1 MLMVL
6 SRMNIE
12 NVCEL
17 MDTIDSLKIQL
28 LKYGIEK
35 GLNDPNTIQISEL
48 LDTYIVMYQKK
59 MAQK

>member
-1 MLMVL
+1 MVL

>member
-1 MLMVL
+1 
-6 SRMNIE
+6 MNTE

-17 MDTIDSLKIQL
+17 LDTIDSLKTQL
-28 LKYGIEK
+28 LKYGVEK

-59 MAQK
+59 MTQK

>member
-1 MLMVL
+1 MVL
-6 SRMNIE
+6 SRINLE
-12 NVCEL
+12 NACEL
-17 MDTIDSLKIQL
+17 LDTIDLLKTQL

-35 GLNDPNTIQISEL
+35 GLNDPNTIQISEQ

>member
-1 MLMVL
+1 MVL

-35 GLNDPNTIQISEL
+35 GLDDPNTIQISEL

>member
-1 MLMVL
+1 MVL

-35 GLNDPNTIQISEL
+35 GLDDPNTIQISEL

-59 MAQK
+59 LAQK

>member
-1 MLMVL
+1 MIMVL

>member
-1 MLMVL
+1 
-6 SRMNIE
+6 
-12 NVCEL
+12 

-35 GLNDPNTIQISEL
+35 GLDDPNTIQISEL

-59 MAQK
+59 LAQK

>member
-1 MLMVL
+1 MIMVL

-35 GLNDPNTIQISEL
+35 GLDDPNTIQISEL

-59 MAQK
+59 LAQK